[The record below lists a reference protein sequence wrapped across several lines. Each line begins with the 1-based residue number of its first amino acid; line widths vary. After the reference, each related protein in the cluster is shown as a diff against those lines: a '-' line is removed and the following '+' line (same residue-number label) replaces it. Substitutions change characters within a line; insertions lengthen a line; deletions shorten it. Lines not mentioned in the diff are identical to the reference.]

1 MFYSEQLVGDW
12 AAEPAAKNILVSST
26 RFADIHGAGTHGKHI
41 DDARPF
47 VNMPR
52 KIAESSD
59 DDGDSSSDE
68 DAPLVIRRGRPAGAP
83 DNKHSARSSSQ
94 AGMCCGRNTPMADA
108 DAEPMA
114 EAEGNADAE
123 PRADGALGEYFQTFA
138 SLLYSVI
145 QNTHVTL

>member
-1 MFYSEQLVGDW
+1 
-12 AAEPAAKNILVSST
+12 
-26 RFADIHGAGTHGKHI
+26 
-41 DDARPF
+41 
-47 VNMPR
+47 MPR

-59 DDGDSSSDE
+59 DDGDSSPPPDDESDD
-68 DAPLVIRRGRPAGAP
+68 DAPLRRTVR
-83 DNKHSARSSSQ
+83 RSIV
-94 AGMCCGRNTPMADA
+94 DA

-123 PRADGALGEYFQTFA
+123 PRADGALGEYFQMFA